1 MKYIVYCTT
10 NLKNGK
16 IYIGVHKTKTP
27 NEFDGYIGCGVKV
40 PTKVDKPFKVLKPYT
55 PFHYAVNKYGHKN
68 FYRVVLAIF
77 DTESEA
83 YTLESELVTEE
94 FVKDKHSYN
103 MIPGGNKPQAV
114 TRQVIQ
120 YTGDGEFIKLWDSM
134 SNAERELG
142 VNVPDMIA
150 TCLEEQITAGGFVW
164 RYTSDKDPKLK
175 VTVRKRVP
183 SNKGEVNA
191 VPVVQYSKAGY
202 RMRTFPSVA
211 KAAAHLNSCAQN
223 ISASCVNYIKNKS
236 AAGYQW
242 RYESDNIDC
251 LPPLERKRNYKKEQN
266 ISDEL
271 KVEDMI

>member
-16 IYIGVHKTKTP
+16 VYIGVHKTNTP
-27 NEFDGYIGCGVKV
+27 YEFDGYIGCGVKV
-40 PTKVDKPFKVLKPYT
+40 PTKVDKPFKVLKPCT
-55 PFHYAVNKYGHKN
+55 PFHYAINKHGYKN
-68 FYRVVLAIF
+68 FYRIVLAIF
-77 DTESEA
+77 DYEKDAYILEA
-83 YTLESELVTEE
+83 DLVTQE

-114 TRQVIQ
+114 TRKVIQ
-120 YTGDGEFIKLWDSM
+120 YNGNGDFIRIWDSM
-134 SNAERELG
+134 SDVERELG
-142 VNVPDMIA
+142 IRTPDIIA

-164 RYTSDKDPKLK
+164 RYISDKDPEIK
-175 VTVRKRVP
+175 VIVRKRVP
-183 SNKGEVNA
+183 SNKGMINA
-191 VPVVQYSKAGY
+191 IPVVQYSKAGY
-202 RMRTFPSVA
+202 RMQTFPSVA

-223 ISASCVNYIKNKS
+223 ISASCVNYVKNKS

-251 LPPLERKRNYKKEQN
+251 LPPLDSNYRKKQAKL
-266 ISDEL
+266 DEL